1 MPRSIQRSAR
11 ALLLLAAPLFACGY
25 GVHRVAADWPSWRG
39 PEGNGSVSTGDFPTA
54 WKVEDVVWKYGMPGK
69 GSSTPIVLGDRIYL
83 TTPADGQDAIVA
95 LNLQGEQVWLTPLG
109 AESAARHRLASSCN
123 ASPVT
128 DGEGIFAYFRSSR
141 LVALNLDGSVRWTKD
156 LAAEYGPEKLY
167 WDQGT
172 SPVVTDEH
180 VILTRMHDGESW
192 IAGFNKADGELVWQ
206 QERNYT
212 TPPENNN
219 GYTTPVFFK
228 HQGRDAF
235 LVWGADH
242 LTAHSAKDGSVI
254 WTCGGF
260 NPDETGLWP
269 AIATPVICGDLAIV
283 PVGRDDRDGQSAM
296 HAVRLDGEGDVTAT
310 HRVWQRDDVGVFVS
324 SPVEYKGRVYLLRPK
339 GAVVCLDPKTG
350 ETIWADA
357 LPRGRTSYYSSPM
370 IANGVL
376 YAARE
381 DGTVFSARVDEKLE
395 LLSENP
401 LEEQIIATPV
411 ADQGRLLLRGES
423 NLFCVQAPK
432 Q

>member
-1 MPRSIQRSAR
+1 
-11 ALLLLAAPLFACGY
+11 
-25 GVHRVAADWPSWRG
+25 
-39 PEGNGSVSTGDFPTA
+39 
-54 WKVEDVVWKYGMPGK
+54 
-69 GSSTPIVLGDRIYL
+69 
-83 TTPADGQDAIVA
+83 
-95 LNLQGEQVWLTPLG
+95 
-109 AESAARHRLASSCN
+109 
-123 ASPVT
+123 
-128 DGEGIFAYFRSSR
+128 
-141 LVALNLDGSVRWTKD
+141 VALNLDGSVRWTKD

-192 IAGFNKADGELVWQ
+192 IAGFNKSNGELAWLQ
-206 QERNYT
+206 QRNYE

-228 HQGRDAF
+228 HKGRDAF

-242 LTAHSAKDGSVI
+242 LTAHSAKDGSVL

-260 NPDETGLWP
+260 NPDATGLWP

-283 PVGRDDRDGQSAM
+283 PGGRDDRDGQSQM

-339 GAVVCLDPKTG
+339 GAIVCLDPKTG
-350 ETIWADA
+350 ETIWDGA

-381 DGTVFSARVDEKLE
+381 DGTVFSARIDDKLE

-411 ADQGRLLLRGES
+411 ADQGRLLMRGES

-432 Q
+432 P